1 MIDYRSGDVSEFNEF
16 LKSLKKTKKPG
27 YLTRFSRSGH
37 SPRTAVILAVFVDK
51 TIG

>member
-1 MIDYRSGDVSEFNEF
+1 MIHYRPGDVPEFNEF
-16 LKSLKKTKKPG
+16 LKPKKPG

-37 SPRTAVILAVFVDK
+37 SPRTAVILAVFVDE